1 MLVWKNICQKIEK
14 KKLMRLHS
22 TFFQGQFALDQEEQ
36 LPHPK
41 LFRDFWL
48 NISLYSSQGIL
59 VFWPTIEQIC
69 DTLQKQERSG
79 FFRFASDRKLTI

>member
-36 LPHPK
+36 LQQPK
-41 LFRDFWL
+41 LFRNF
-48 NISLYSSQGIL
+48 
-59 VFWPTIEQIC
+59 
-69 DTLQKQERSG
+69 
-79 FFRFASDRKLTI
+79 

>member
-14 KKLMRLHS
+14 QKLMRLHS

-41 LFRDFWL
+41 LSRDFWVK
-48 NISLYSSQGIL
+48 IALYSSQGTL
-59 VFWPTIEQIC
+59 VFWPTIDQIW
-69 DTLQKQERSG
+69 DILQKQERSR

>member
-14 KKLMRLHS
+14 QKLMGLHS

-41 LFRDFWL
+41 LFRDL
-48 NISLYSSQGIL
+48 
-59 VFWPTIEQIC
+59 
-69 DTLQKQERSG
+69 
-79 FFRFASDRKLTI
+79 